1 MLDTCALVI
10 AAFLAGPAP
19 ADTAATAE
27 KLFQSLGFTAE
38 EQEQLRQ
45 GEIVSHAFPE
55 LSDKELSI
63 TMAVLAPVPMSSLLD
78 FARSGK
84 GLEINRDILLHGD
97 LGDGTADEKAL
108 QNAGFTKAQAS
119 EINDLFQVEPGSK
132 FNLSAAE
139 MGRFTEL
146 RKRFTKKACGTDPA
160 CSAAVTSEFRGV
172 LRDRI
177 QAYRQRGL
185 SGVEPYA
192 REGGKTASP
201 AEELRKAANAAQI
214 LAKQFPAVFDAYV
227 NYPKG
232 DQSGIENKFLW
243 LQQNIQDRPTFI
255 LSHRMLQVHEG
266 IALAA
271 ERQFYVGQSY
281 NSLQIFYGL
290 LPQGGKTLVFYLNR
304 TSTDQVAGF
313 MSGTRHGVGRK
324 IMEKEVQKW
333 FEQVLASLG
342 KGSQAAPPASDGP
355 AAE

>member
-1 MLDTCALVI
+1 MLGTCAMVI
-10 AAFLAGPAP
+10 AAFLANPAP

-27 KLFQSLGFTAE
+27 KLFQSLGFTAD
-38 EQEQLRQ
+38 EQARLNQ
-45 GEIVSHAFPE
+45 GEIVSRAFPE

-63 TMAVLAPVPMSSLLD
+63 TMAVLAPVPMSRLLD

-84 GLEINRDILLHGD
+84 GLEINREFLSHGD
-97 LGDGTADEKAL
+97 LGDGSPGEKAFD
-108 QNAGFTKAQAS
+108 NAGFTQAQAS
-119 EINDLFQVEPGSK
+119 EINDLLQVEPGSK
-132 FNLSAAE
+132 FNLSAGE
-139 MGRFTEL
+139 LGRFAEL
-146 RKRFTKKACGTDPA
+146 RKRFGSKACGTDPA
-160 CSAAVTSEFRGV
+160 CAAAVVSEYRGV
-172 LRDRI
+172 LRDRLR
-177 QAYRQRGL
+177 AYTQRGL

-192 REGGKTASP
+192 RDGGKTASP
-201 AEELRKAANAAQI
+201 AEELRKAANAAQL
-214 LAKQFPAVFDAYV
+214 LAKEYPAVFDAYV

-232 DQSGIENKFLW
+232 EQSAIENKFLW

-255 LSHRMLQVHEG
+255 LSHRMLQVKEG

-290 LPQGGKTLVFYLNR
+290 LPQGAKTLVFYLNR

-324 IMEKEVQKW
+324 IMEKEVRKW
-333 FEQVLASLG
+333 FEQVLASLE
-342 KGSQAAPPASDGP
+342 KGSQAAPPTSDRP